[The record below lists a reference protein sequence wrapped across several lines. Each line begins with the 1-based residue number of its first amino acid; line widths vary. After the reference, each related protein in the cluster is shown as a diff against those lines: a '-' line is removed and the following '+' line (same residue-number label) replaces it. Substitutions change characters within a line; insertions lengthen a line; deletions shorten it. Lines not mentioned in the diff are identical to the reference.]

1 VQLISFFF
9 FFLGAKNKR
18 EEENG
23 ATMREKI
30 ERRIATFSNKRRV
43 CICLLYYL

>member
-1 VQLISFFF
+1 VQLISC
-9 FFLGAKNKR
+9 FLGGAKNKR

-30 ERRIATFSNKRRV
+30 ERRIAIFSNKRRV
-43 CICLLYYL
+43 STCLLYSL